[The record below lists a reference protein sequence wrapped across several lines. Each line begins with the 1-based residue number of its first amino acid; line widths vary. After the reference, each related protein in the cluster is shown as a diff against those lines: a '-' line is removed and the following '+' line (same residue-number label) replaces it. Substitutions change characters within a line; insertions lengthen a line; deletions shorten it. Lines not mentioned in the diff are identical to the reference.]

1 MGLLIA
7 DFECAGR
14 CKVGIRAARQTATVS
29 GWLSP
34 LFASVLVPGGVLLVP
49 GTYGGVQVGDDSIR
63 ICSSAKVAGLALSR
77 SISGAHGHHSAPG

>member
-7 DFECAGR
+7 DFECGSAGR

-63 ICSSAKVAGLALSR
+63 AENQDPNVARDMQLGQSR
-77 SISGAHGHHSAPG
+77 GSRLI